1 MCMSPDPCLPYFSFG
16 FLFFIDFFM
25 AGINQTVYLGSDSDG
40 HELKKLFKDF
50 LQEKG
55 IKAVD
60 LGMFENDTT
69 DFGIVKREL
78 GEKLAED
85 PNPLGVLIFGKTNKA

>member
-1 MCMSPDPCLPYFSFG
+1 
-16 FLFFIDFFM
+16 M
-25 AGINQTVYLGSDSDG
+25 ADSNQTVYLGGDMDS
-40 HELKKLFKDF
+40 HEMKKLFKEF
-50 LQEKG
+50 LTQKG
-55 IKAVD
+55 VKFVD

-85 PNPLGVLIFGKTNKA
+85 PNPLGVLIFGKSNKV